1 MATRQPAIP
10 HATTDPGL
18 VGAQPE
24 VRHGLGRALRRY
36 PLIPLAV
43 LLLVLFIPALF
54 SDWIA
59 PHDAYQS
66 HLRNRL
72 QPPVFWGGTWEFILG
87 TDRLGRCVLSRIMYG
102 ARYALAISMVGI
114 FLGMVIGT
122 VLGLM
127 AGYLRG
133 WWDAV
138 IMRLVDISLALPSV
152 LLALA
157 IAAAWGP
164 SFQAVIIVVAFVL
177 WAYFARQVRGEA
189 LSLRERDFVARAR
202 VAGASHTRIIRLHIF
217 PNVVNTVVVMAT
229 LQIGVVILLEAT
241 LSFLGIGVPRPTP
254 AWGLLVAD
262 GRQLVVSAWW
272 ISLFPGFAI
281 LLTVLSVNLLG
292 DWLRDRLDPRLKQ
305 V

>member
-1 MATRQPAIP
+1 MATRDAGLPQTGPTLAANGAPA
-10 HATTDPGL
+10 
-18 VGAQPE
+18 
-24 VRHGLGRALRRY
+24 VRRRGWLRRY
-36 PLIPLAV
+36 PLVPLVVLMAV
-43 LLLVLFIPALF
+43 LFVPALL
-54 SDWIA
+54 SDWLA
-59 PHDAYQS
+59 PHDPYQS
-66 HLRNRL
+66 YLRNRL
-72 QPPVFWGGTWEFILG
+72 QPPVFFGGTWEFVLG
-87 TDRLGRCVLSRIMYG
+87 TDRLGRCVLSRIMHG
-102 ARYALAISMVGI
+102 AKYALAISMVGI
-114 FLGMVIGT
+114 LLGAVIGT
-122 VLGLM
+122 ALGLV

-133 WWDAV
+133 WTDIVA
-138 IMRLVDISLALPSV
+138 MRLVDISLALPSV

-157 IAAAWGP
+157 LAAAWGP

-177 WAYFARQVRGEA
+177 WAYFARQVRAEV

-202 VAGASHTRIIRLHIF
+202 VAGASHGRIILRHIF

-229 LQIGVVILLEAT
+229 LQIGVVILLEAS

-272 ISLFPGFAI
+272 ISMFPGFAI

-292 DWLRDRLDPRLKQ
+292 DWLRDRLDPKLRQ